1 VLTLRHSEAPPFNA
15 AVAACYTCR
24 AMMEKRSAQRYL
36 VELTLCLWMIGTQ
49 VWYYAQ
55 FRALFGAFARAF
67 LHR

>member
-1 VLTLRHSEAPPFNA
+1 
-15 AVAACYTCR
+15 
-24 AMMEKRSAQRYL
+24 MMEKRSAQRYL